1 MQVISKYDYYLVE
14 LSIKFVFFCYQ
25 LFHGPPG
32 TGKTSTILA
41 CAKEIYNPKEFN
53 SMVLELNASDD
64 RGINVVR
71 GQILNFA
78 STRTIFNSGFKL
90 VSKQYES
97 IEYDSEWETNILMI
111 SEFVL

>member
-1 MQVISKYDYYLVE
+1 MSQAPYLG
-14 LSIKFVFFCYQ
+14 II
-25 LFHGPPG
+25 HGPPG

-90 VSKQYES
+90 VWLGIANFNLTLK
-97 IEYDSEWETNILMI
+97 T
-111 SEFVL
+111 